1 MPIRACLLAS
11 AMAVGVFASGQ
22 AFAREGGEDAPQNIA
37 GGDAVDAVIVQ
48 ARDKAGLLE
57 KQPST
62 TVFGLEKPLLETP
75 RSASFVSDT
84 TLTRYGIETID
95 GLTSVS
101 PGTYTAS
108 FYGVPGALNI
118 RGTLAENYFRGF
130 KRVEN
135 RGTYSTPVGGAAQ
148 IEIVRGPPAPIYGS
162 GKVGGMLNFIPK
174 SARDEGRFLTDP
186 KGEITA
192 TLGAYDKKNLTGQV
206 ALPVKLGAADGG
218 VYAYGELD
226 DSKSFYRGLHPKRQL
241 AEVSADFD
249 LNNGWSTAFGGM
261 VYHSNGDI
269 QTPGWNRLTQDLI
282 DHQTYI
288 TGRDTSLVDADGNG
302 RITPNEVGPYP
313 FGSALYIPYYGFPAT
328 DANHTLDTGVG
339 TTKLDPRTVYV
350 SVADFSRTRTNTL
363 YFDLAKR
370 FDDDSVLKL
379 QLFYDDQENKRFVSY
394 GYPAWFDSHVWEAR
408 ASYAFKREFGSVSTA
423 TIVGAGYREF
433 EGRRR
438 ESFNSGLIAIDRRD
452 ISVGAQPNDI
462 IDSPFSAEPAGV
474 QGLEWEND
482 NRGTWS
488 QTGLFFTSD
497 VKFGQRLT
505 LTLGGRY
512 DWYDVAAQDTGFLTF
527 APTGRQADSR
537 GKGTYSASLTYQT
550 PVGLMPYISY
560 AKASA
565 LEVSQAGEVAP
576 NLVADGSW
584 LSDSDLAEAG
594 VKFQLLKGTLVG
606 SLAAYRQNRT
616 QLSGLTPVVQGTRA
630 KGVELEVRWLASEHL
645 SFTATANAQHT
656 TVKGP
661 DNSFQYIPAY
671 TAGVPGAQGYGGSY
685 VVWTFSSLAG
695 RAGDYDYTLIPKS
708 VVSLYGAYTSDR
720 HDWGQAGATL
730 GVTHVT
736 KTSGLVQDAVTYPA
750 YAVVNASAYVTR
762 GPYTAELNVDNLF
775 DKLYFTPDADTY
787 ANLGALPGKGR
798 EWRVTLKRTF

>member
-1 MPIRACLLAS
+1 MSIRACLLAS
-11 AMAVGVFASGQ
+11 AMAVGVLASGQ
-22 AFAREGGEDAPQNIA
+22 AFARDGAGEAPQA
-37 GGDAVDAVIVQ
+37 DAVDAVIVL

-57 KQPST
+57 KRPST

-75 RSASFVSDT
+75 RSASFVSDI
-84 TLTRYGIETID
+84 TLTRYGIETLD
-95 GLTSVS
+95 GLTAVS

-135 RGTYSTPVGGAAQ
+135 RGTYSTPIGGAAQ
-148 IEIVRGPPAPIYGS
+148 IEIVRGPPTPIYGA
-162 GKVGGMLNFIPK
+162 GKVGGLLNFIPK
-174 SARDEGRFLTDP
+174 SARDEGRFLTNP

-192 TLGAYDKKNLTGQV
+192 TFGAYDKKTLTGQV
-206 ALPVKLGAADGG
+206 ALPVRLAAADGG
-218 VYAYGELD
+218 IYAYGEID
-226 DSKSFYRGLHPKRQL
+226 DSKSFYRGLHPRRQL

-261 VYHSNGDI
+261 VYHSAGDI

-282 DHQTYI
+282 DHGTYV

-302 RITPNEVGPYP
+302 RITPGEVGPYP
-313 FGSALYIPYYGFPAT
+313 FGSSLYIPYYGFPAT
-328 DANHTLDTGVG
+328 DANHTLDTGLG

-350 SVADFSRTRTNTL
+350 SAADFSKTWTNTL

-379 QLFYDDQENKRFVSY
+379 QLFYDDQDNKRFVSY
-394 GYPAWFDSHVWEAR
+394 GYPAWFKSSVWEAR
-408 ASYAFKREFGSVSTA
+408 ASYAFKREFGAVGAS
-423 TIVGAGYREF
+423 TIVGASYREF
-433 EGRRR
+433 QGRRR

-474 QGLEWEND
+474 QGLDWEND

-497 VKFGQRLT
+497 VKLTPRLT

-512 DWYDVAAQDTGFLTF
+512 DWYDVAAHDTGVLPFTV
-527 APTGRQADSR
+527 TGRQTDDR
-537 GKGTYSASLTYQT
+537 GKGTYGASLTYQT

-565 LEVSQAGEVAP
+565 LEVSQAGEIAP
-576 NLVADGSW
+576 GLVADGSW

-594 VKFQLLKGTLVG
+594 VKFQLLRGTLVG

-616 QLSGLTPVVQGTRA
+616 QLSGLTPVVQGTRD
-630 KGVELEVRWLASEHL
+630 KGVELEVRWLASEHF
-645 SFTATANAQHT
+645 SFTATGNAQHT

-661 DNSFQYIPAY
+661 DTSFQYIPAY

-685 VVWTFSSLAG
+685 VVWTFSGLPG
-695 RAGDYDYTLIPKS
+695 RGGDYDYTLIPKS
-708 VVSLYGAYTSDR
+708 VVSLYGAYTSDQ

-736 KTSGLVQDAVTYPA
+736 KTSGTVQDAVTYPA
-750 YAVVNASAYVTR
+750 YAVVNASAYLTR
-762 GPYTAELNVDNLF
+762 GPYTAELNIDNLF
-775 DKLYFTPDADTY
+775 DELYFTPDADTY

>member
-1 MPIRACLLAS
+1 MSIRACLLAS
-11 AMAVGVFASGQ
+11 AMAIGVFASSP
-22 AFAREGGEDAPQNIA
+22 ALAEDAPQI
-37 GGDAVDAVIVQ
+37 DAVDEVIVL

-62 TVFGLEKPLLETP
+62 TVFGLEKSLLETP

-84 TLTRYGIETID
+84 TLERFGIETLD
-95 GLTSVS
+95 GLTAVS

-135 RGTYSTPVGGAAQ
+135 RGTYSTPIGGAAQ
-148 IEIVRGPPAPIYGS
+148 IEIVRGPPTPIYGA

-186 KGEITA
+186 KGQITA
-192 TLGAYDKKNLTGQV
+192 TLGSYGKKNLTGQV
-206 ALPVKLGAADGG
+206 ALPVKLGSADGG
-218 VYAYGELD
+218 IYAYGELD
-226 DSKSFYRGLHPKRQL
+226 DSKSFYRGLHPKRRL

-261 VYHSNGDI
+261 VYHSTGDI

-282 DHQTYI
+282 DHQTYA

-302 RITPNEVGPYP
+302 RITPGEVGPYP
-313 FGSALYIPYYGFPAT
+313 FGSALYIPYYGFSAT
-328 DANHTLDTGVG
+328 DANHTLDTGLG

-350 SVADFSRTRTNTL
+350 SSADFSKTRTNTL
-363 YFDLAKR
+363 YADLAKR

-394 GYPAWFDSHVWEAR
+394 GYPAWFDSSVWEAR
-408 ASYAFKREFGSVSTA
+408 ASYAFKRDVGAVSA
-423 TIVGAGYREF
+423 NTIVGAGYRAF
-433 EGRRR
+433 DGRRR

-452 ISVGAQPNDI
+452 ISVGAQANDI
-462 IDSPFSAEPAGV
+462 IDSPFSTEPAGV
-474 QGLEWEND
+474 QGLDWEND
-482 NRGTWS
+482 NKSTWS
-488 QTGLFFTSD
+488 QTGVFVTSD
-497 VKFGQRLT
+497 IKFGPRLT

-512 DWYDVAAQDTGFLTF
+512 DWYDVAAEDTGVLPFTV
-527 APTGRQADSR
+527 AGRQSDSR

-565 LEVSQAGEVAP
+565 LEVSQAGDIAP
-576 NLVADGSW
+576 GLVADGSW

-594 VKFQLLKGTLVG
+594 VKFQLLRGTLVG

-645 SFTATANAQHT
+645 SFTATGNTQHT

-661 DNSFQYIPAY
+661 DKSFQYIPAY
-671 TAGVPGAQGYGGSY
+671 TAGVAGAQGYGGSY
-685 VVWTFSSLAG
+685 VVWDFSTLPG
-695 RAGDYDYTLIPKS
+695 RGGDYDYTLIPKS

-720 HDWGQAGATL
+720 RDWGQAGATL

-736 KTSGLVQDAVTYPA
+736 KTSGTVQDAVTYPA
-750 YAVVNASAYVTR
+750 YAVVNASAFIAR
-762 GPYTAELNVDNLF
+762 GPYTAELNIENLF

>member
-1 MPIRACLLAS
+1 MSIRACLFAS
-11 AMAVGVFASGQ
+11 AMAVSVFMSGQ
-22 AFAREGGEDAPQNIA
+22 ALAQDV
-37 GGDAVDAVIVQ
+37 DAVDEVVVQ

-62 TVFGLEKPLLETP
+62 TVFGLEKSLLETP

-84 TLTRYGIETID
+84 TLRRFGIQTID
-95 GLTSVS
+95 GLTAVS

-135 RGTYSTPVGGAAQ
+135 RGTYSTPIGGAAQ
-148 IEIVRGPPAPIYGS
+148 IEIVRGPPTPIYGA

-192 TLGAYDKKNLTGQV
+192 TVGAYDKKNLNGQV
-206 ALPVKLGAADGG
+206 ALPVKLGSADGG
-218 VYAYGELD
+218 VYAYGEID
-226 DSKSFYRGLHPKRQL
+226 DSKSFYRGLHPKHQL

-261 VYHSNGDI
+261 VYHSTGDV

-282 DHQTYI
+282 DHRTYI
-288 TGRDTSLVDADGNG
+288 TGRDTSLVDADHNG
-302 RITPNEVGPYP
+302 RITPGEVGFYP
-313 FGSALYIPYYGFPAT
+313 FGSALYIAYAGAPAT

-339 TTKLDPRTVYV
+339 TTKLDPRTVYI
-350 SVADFSRTRTNTL
+350 SAADFSKTWTNTF
-363 YFDLAKR
+363 YFDVAKR

-394 GYPAWFDSHVWEAR
+394 GYPAWFDSSVWEAR
-408 ASYAFKREFGSVSTA
+408 ASYAFNREFGAVSTN

-433 EGRRR
+433 QGRRR
-438 ESFNSGLIAIDRRD
+438 ESFNSGMIAIDRRD
-452 ISVGAQPNDI
+452 ISLGAQPNDV
-462 IDSPFSAEPAGV
+462 IDSPFSTEPAGV

-482 NRGTWS
+482 NRSAWS

-497 VKFGQRLT
+497 VKLGQRLT
-505 LTLGGRY
+505 LTVGGRY
-512 DWYDVAAQDTGFLTF
+512 DWYDVAAHDTGFLPFTV
-527 APTGRQADSR
+527 AGRQTDSR

-565 LEVSQAGEVAP
+565 LEVSQGGDIAP

-584 LSDSDLAEAG
+584 LSNSDLVEAG
-594 VKFQLLKGTLVG
+594 VKFQLLRGTLVG

-630 KGVELEVRWLASEHL
+630 KGVELEVRWLASEHF
-645 SFTATANAQHT
+645 SFTATGNAQHT

-661 DNSFQYIPAY
+661 DQSFQYIPTY

-685 VVWTFSSLAG
+685 VVWTFDSLPG

-708 VVSLYGAYTSDR
+708 VVSLYGAYTSDK
-720 HDWGQAGATL
+720 HDWGSAGATL

-736 KTSGLVQDAVTYPA
+736 KTSGTVQKAVTYPA
-750 YAVVNASAYVTR
+750 YAVVNASAYLAR
-762 GPYTAELNVDNLF
+762 GPYTAELNVDNLL

>member
-1 MPIRACLLAS
+1 MSVRTRLFATAMTFGLMWVGLAV
-11 AMAVGVFASGQ
+11 AAEHAVLPAATEQ
-22 AFAREGGEDAPQNIA
+22 ADT
-37 GGDAVDAVIVQ
+37 VDAVLVV

-62 TVFGLEKPLLETP
+62 TVFGLNKTLLETP

-84 TLTRYGIETID
+84 TLTRFGIETID
-95 GLTSVS
+95 GLASVS

-135 RGTYSTPVGGAAQ
+135 RGTYSTPIGDAAQ
-148 IEIVRGPPAPIYGS
+148 IEIVRGPPTPIYGA
-162 GKVGGMLNFIPK
+162 GKVGGLLNFIPK
-174 SARDEGRFLTDP
+174 TARDEGRFLTDP
-186 KGEITA
+186 RGELTA
-192 TLGAYDKKNLTGQV
+192 TFGAYDKKNVTGQV
-206 ALPVKLGAADGG
+206 GLPVKLGPADGG
-218 VYAYGELD
+218 VYAYAELD

-241 AEVSADFD
+241 AQVSADFD
-249 LNNGWSTAFGGM
+249 FNNGWSTAFGGM
-261 VYHSNGDI
+261 VYHSTGDI

-282 DHQTYI
+282 DHRTYI

-302 RITPNEVGPYP
+302 RLTPNEIGFYPYA
-313 FGSALYIPYYGFPAT
+313 SALYLAYYGAPVT
-328 DANHTLDTGVG
+328 DAAHTLDTGVG
-339 TTKLDPRTVYV
+339 TTKLSPRTVHV
-350 SVADFSRTRTNTL
+350 SSADFSKTWTNTV

-379 QLFYDDQENKRFVSY
+379 QLFYDDQDNKRFVSY
-394 GYPAWFDSHVWEAR
+394 GYPAWFDSSVWEAR
-408 ASYAFKREFGSVSTA
+408 ATYAFGRALGPVSTRS
-423 TIVGAGYREF
+423 IVGASYRRF

-452 ISVGAQPNDI
+452 ISVGATPNDI
-462 IDSPFSAEPAGV
+462 IDSPFSTEPAGV
-474 QGLEWEND
+474 QGVEWEND
-482 NRGTWS
+482 DKGTWS
-488 QTGLFFTSD
+488 ETGLFFTTD
-497 VKFGQRLT
+497 AKLGRLT

-512 DWYDVAAQDTGFLTF
+512 DWYDVAAQDTGALSYTV
-527 APTGRQADSR
+527 AGRQTDKK

-550 PVGLMPYISY
+550 PAGLMPYISY

-565 LEVSQAGEVAP
+565 LEVSQAGEVSP
-576 NLVADGSW
+576 GLIADGSW

-594 VKFQLLKGTLVG
+594 VKFQLLHGTLVG

-616 QLSGLTPVVQGTRA
+616 QLSGISQTVQGTRA
-630 KGVELEVRWLASEHL
+630 KGVELELRWLASEHF
-645 SFTATANAQHT
+645 SFTATGNSQHT

-661 DNSFQYIPAY
+661 DTSFQYIPAY
-671 TAGVPGAQGYGGSY
+671 TAGVPGGGGYGGSY
-685 VVWTFSSLAG
+685 VVWSFASLPG
-695 RAGDYDYTLIPKS
+695 RGGDYDYTLIPKS

-720 HDWGQAGATL
+720 RDWGQVGATL

-736 KTSGLVQDAVTYPA
+736 KTSGTVQNAVTYPA

>member
-1 MPIRACLLAS
+1 MSIRVFLLSS
-11 AMAVGVFASGQ
+11 AMATGLFAAGQ
-22 AFAREGGEDAPQNIA
+22 AMAQDATQA
-37 GGDAVDAVIVQ
+37 DAVDEVIVL

-62 TVFGLEKPLLETP
+62 TVFGLEKSLLETP

-84 TLTRYGIETID
+84 TLARFGIETID
-95 GLTSVS
+95 GLTAVS

-135 RGTYSTPVGGAAQ
+135 RGTYSTPIGGAAQ
-148 IEIVRGPPAPIYGS
+148 IEIVRGPPTPIYGA

-192 TLGAYDKKNLTGQV
+192 TLGSYDKKNLTGQV

-218 VYAYGELD
+218 IYAYGELD

-241 AEVSADFD
+241 AELSADFD

-261 VYHSNGDI
+261 VYHSTGDI

-302 RITPNEVGPYP
+302 RITPGEVGFYP
-313 FGSALYIPYYGFPAT
+313 FGSALYIPYFGAPAT

-339 TTKLDPRTVYV
+339 TTKLDPRNVYV
-350 SVADFSRTRTNTL
+350 SSADFSKTWTDTL

-394 GYPAWFDSHVWEAR
+394 GYPAWFDSSVWEAR
-408 ASYAFKREFGSVSTA
+408 ASYAFRRELGAVGTNA
-423 TIVGAGYREF
+423 IVGAGYRAF
-433 EGRRR
+433 DGRRR
-438 ESFNSGLIAIDRRD
+438 ESFNSGMIAIDRRD

-462 IDSPFSAEPAGV
+462 IDSPFSTEPAGV

-482 NRGTWS
+482 NRSTWS

-497 VKFGQRLT
+497 VTFGQRLT

-512 DWYDVAAQDTGFLTF
+512 DWYEVEAEDTGFLPFTV
-527 APTGRQADSR
+527 AGRQTDDR

-565 LEVSQAGEVAP
+565 LEVSQAGDIAP
-576 NLVADGSW
+576 GLVADGSW

-594 VKFQLLKGTLVG
+594 VKFQLLRGTLVG

-645 SFTATANAQHT
+645 SFTATGNTQHT

-661 DNSFQYIPAY
+661 DQSFQYIPAY

-685 VVWTFSSLAG
+685 VVWTFNTLPG

-708 VVSLYGAYTSDR
+708 VVSLYGAYTSDT
-720 HDWGQAGATL
+720 HDWGSAGATL

-736 KTSGLVQDAVTYPA
+736 KTSGTVQDAVTYPA
-750 YAVVNASAYVTR
+750 YAVVNASAYLAR
-762 GPYTAELNVDNLF
+762 GPYTAELNIDNLF

>member
-1 MPIRACLLAS
+1 MPSRARLFAS
-11 AMAVGVFASGQ
+11 AMVAGLLSTGLAHAQ
-22 AFAREGGEDAPQNIA
+22 DAKAATATNT
-37 GGDAVDAVIVQ
+37 VDEVLVL

-62 TVFGLEKPLLETP
+62 TVFGLEKSLLETP

-84 TLTRYGIETID
+84 TLQRFGIETID
-95 GLTSVS
+95 GLTAVS

-135 RGTYSTPVGGAAQ
+135 RGTYSTPIGGAAQ
-148 IEIVRGPPAPIYGS
+148 IEIVRGPPTPIYGA

-174 SARDEGRFLTDP
+174 SARDEGRFLTEP
-186 KGEITA
+186 QGEITA

-218 VYAYGELD
+218 VYAYGEVD
-226 DSKSFYRGLHPKRQL
+226 DSKSFYRGLHPKHQL

-249 LNNGWSTAFGGM
+249 LDNGWSTAFGGM
-261 VYHSNGDI
+261 VYHSTGDV

-282 DHQTYI
+282 DHGTYT
-288 TGRDTSLVDADGNG
+288 TGRDTTLVDADHNG
-302 RITPNEVGPYP
+302 RLTPNEVGVYPYA
-313 FGSALYIPYYGFPAT
+313 SALYLPYYGAPT
-328 DANHTLDTGVG
+328 SDAAHTLDTGVG
-339 TTKLDPRTVYV
+339 TTKLSPRTVYI
-350 SVADFSRTRTNTL
+350 SAADFSKTWTNTL

-394 GYPAWFDSHVWEAR
+394 GYPAWFDSSVWEAR
-408 ASYAFKREFGSVSTA
+408 ASYAFGHDFGAVGAKS
-423 TIVGAGYREF
+423 IVGASYRRF

-438 ESFNSGLIAIDRRD
+438 ESFNSGLIALDRRD
-452 ISVGAQPNDI
+452 IAYGATANDI
-462 IDSPFSAEPAGV
+462 IDSPFSTEPAGV

-482 NRGTWS
+482 NKSTWS
-488 QTGLFFTSD
+488 QTGVFFTSD
-497 VKFGQRLT
+497 IKLDRLT

-512 DWYDVAAQDTGFLTF
+512 DGYDVAANDTGVLTF
-527 APTGRQADSR
+527 TVPGRQTDSR
-537 GKGTYSASLTYQT
+537 GKGTYSASLAYQT
-550 PVGLMPYISY
+550 PVGVMPYVSY

-565 LEVSQAGEVAP
+565 LEVSQAGDLAP
-576 NLVADGSW
+576 GLIADGSW
-584 LSDSDLAEAG
+584 LSDSDLVEAG
-594 VKFQLLKGTLVG
+594 VKFQLLHGTLVG
-606 SLAAYRQNRT
+606 SLAGYRQNRT
-616 QLSGLTPVVQGTRA
+616 QLSGLTPIVQGTRA
-630 KGVELEVRWLASEHL
+630 KGVELEVRWLASDHL
-645 SFTATANAQHT
+645 SFTATGNAQHT

-661 DNSFQYIPAY
+661 DTSFQYIPAY
-671 TAGVPGAQGYGGSY
+671 TAGVPGAQAYGGSY
-685 VVWTFSSLAG
+685 VVWAFNTLPG
-695 RAGDYDYTLIPKS
+695 RAGGYDYTLIPKS

-720 HDWGQAGATL
+720 YDWGAAGATL

-736 KTSGLVQDAVTYPA
+736 KTSGTVQNAVTYPA
-750 YAVVNASAYVTR
+750 YAVVNASAYLTR

-787 ANLGALPGKGR
+787 ANLGALPGRGR